1 MNVKYY
7 SPDPENMFEHA
18 YHPIKFVFDDKGNL
32 LNAYECDPMV
42 MKWDSIPYIST
53 AWIKQYLHNYCFREL
68 TDEEVFLA
76 NL

>member
-18 YHPIKFVFDDKGNL
+18 YLPLKLVYDDKETIL
-32 LNAYECDPMV
+32 AVYAYTINKSWVKITHTLEF
-42 MKWDSIPYIST
+42 Y
-53 AWIKQYLHNYCFREL
+53 KQYLHNHCFREL